1 MASALSRLTTA
12 TARRLPGPVR
22 RKLQGETGKR
32 FVRFVLVAVAA
43 VISSQTALV
52 VFLDGAHMTAGIS
65 GGLAAVAGAA
75 VSYVLSRWAWE
86 RKGRPQLLRETLPF
100 WLVSAGVWVFLG
112 IATKLGIEAAELLQV
127 HGFEKAIVIGGVY
140 FAANCITFVAR
151 FLIFHFLLFAD
162 RGSKVDALAMVEGD
176 LAEGDL
182 AEGDLAEGDL
192 AEGDLPDLVH
202 AAEPADPA
210 QVARGMSP
218 ARANGT
224 SSWATAPGT
233 ARRRRMPG

>member
-1 MASALSRLTTA
+1 MTLIPPRISDALWRIAPAPLRSRLQTKI
-12 TARRLPGPVR
+12 G
-22 RKLQGETGKR
+22 QR
-32 FVRFVLVAVAA
+32 FSRFVLVAVVSLATSE
-43 VISSQTALV
+43 IALA
-52 VFLDGAHMTAGIS
+52 VFLYGPAQLTGGIS
-65 GGLAAVAGAA
+65 GGLAAAVGAA

-182 AEGDLAEGDL
+182 
-192 AEGDLPDLVH
+192 PDLVH

-224 SSWATAPGT
+224 SN
-233 ARRRRMPG
+233 